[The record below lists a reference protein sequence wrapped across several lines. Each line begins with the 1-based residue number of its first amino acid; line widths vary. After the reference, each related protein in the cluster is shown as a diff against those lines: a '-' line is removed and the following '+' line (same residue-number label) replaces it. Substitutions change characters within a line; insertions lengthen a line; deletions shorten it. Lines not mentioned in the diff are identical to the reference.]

1 MALPAILCAGLLVGC
16 GAEPPAEEH
25 VRVLAQTV
33 KMAEF
38 ASATSITGDIQAR
51 VQADQSFRVGGKIVE
66 RLVDVGDHVAAGQ
79 VLARLDP
86 QDQRSNVE
94 NAQAAVAAQQA
105 QSKLA
110 DLNYQRQKA
119 LLPKGYTSQSEYDQA
134 LASVRSAQSSLKAA
148 QAQLA
153 NARDLLSYTELRAS
167 DAGVITARQAEVGQ
181 VVQATV
187 PIFTLARDGER
198 DAVFNVYESLFSH
211 DVDGQRI
218 TVSLLGKPEVTAS
231 GKVREITPTVDER
244 SGTLKV
250 KVGLDSVPAEM
261 SLGSVVNASVAAPA
275 EHSVVLPWSAL
286 SKVGEQPAVWLLDQQ
301 GKARLQPVR
310 VARYASEKVVIDG
323 GLRRARRWSRWAANC
338 SIRARWSRWP
348 SRRSRPRAPP
358 AATPWAEASHEAV
371 FPRRPVRLRPAPLR
385 LRRRAAAGTAAAGA
399 DGDREDPE
407 ERRPRS
413 LRREHQAR
421 YESVLG
427 FRTNGRIA
435 SRLFDVGDFVGKGA
449 LLATLD
455 PTDQQNQ
462 LRASQGDLASAE
474 AQLID
479 AQANARRQEELFARS
494 VTAQARLDDART
506 RLKTSQASFDQAK
519 AAVQQAR
526 DQLSY
531 TRLVTDFDGVI
542 TTWHAE
548 AGQVVS
554 AGQAVVTLA
563 RPEVREAVFDL
574 PTEVAE
580 SLPADARFLVSAQLD
595 PQARTTGSIR
605 ELGPQADAS
614 TRTRRVRLSLAQT
627 PEAFRL
633 GSTIQVQLSSAG
645 SVRSVLPASVL
656 LERDGKTQVWVVD
669 GKQSSVALREVQVLS
684 RDERQVV
691 IGQGLADGDRVVR
704 AGVNSLKPGQKIKL
718 DEDAR

>member
-1 MALPAILCAGLLVGC
+1 MKPFSLAGLFGFALLLSGC
-16 GAEPPAEEH
+16 GDEPPPAPP
-25 VRVLAQTV
+25 RPVLTVTV
-33 KMAEF
+33 K
-38 ASATSITGDIQAR
+38 
-51 VQADQSFRVGGKIVE
+51 
-66 RLVDVGDHVAAGQ
+66 
-79 VLARLDP
+79 
-86 QDQRSNVE
+86 
-94 NAQAAVAAQQA
+94 
-105 QSKLA
+105 
-110 DLNYQRQKA
+110 
-119 LLPKGYTSQSEYDQA
+119 
-134 LASVRSAQSSLKAA
+134 
-148 QAQLA
+148 
-153 NARDLLSYTELRAS
+153 
-167 DAGVITARQAEVGQ
+167 
-181 VVQATV
+181 
-187 PIFTLARDGER
+187 
-198 DAVFNVYESLFSH
+198 
-211 DVDGQRI
+211 
-218 TVSLLGKPEVTAS
+218 
-231 GKVREITPTVDER
+231 
-244 SGTLKV
+244 TLKN
-250 KVGLDSVPAEM
+250 DD
-261 SLGSVVNASVAAPA
+261 LGRFA
-275 EHSVVLPWSAL
+275 
-286 SKVGEQPAVWLLDQQ
+286 G
-301 GKARLQPVR
+301 
-310 VARYASEKVVIDG
+310 
-323 GLRRARRWSRWAANC
+323 
-338 SIRARWSRWP
+338 SI
-348 SRRSRPRAPP
+348 
-358 AATPWAEASHEAV
+358 
-371 FPRRPVRLRPAPLR
+371 
-385 LRRRAAAGTAAAGA
+385 
-399 DGDREDPE
+399 
-407 ERRPRS
+407 
-413 LRREHQAR
+413 QAR

-580 SLPADARFLVSAQLD
+580 SLPADARFLVRAQLD

>member
-1 MALPAILCAGLLVGC
+1 MKPFSLAGLFGFALLLSGC
-16 GAEPPAEEH
+16 GDEPPPAPP
-25 VRVLAQTV
+25 RPVLTVTV
-33 KMAEF
+33 K
-38 ASATSITGDIQAR
+38 
-51 VQADQSFRVGGKIVE
+51 
-66 RLVDVGDHVAAGQ
+66 
-79 VLARLDP
+79 
-86 QDQRSNVE
+86 
-94 NAQAAVAAQQA
+94 
-105 QSKLA
+105 
-110 DLNYQRQKA
+110 
-119 LLPKGYTSQSEYDQA
+119 
-134 LASVRSAQSSLKAA
+134 
-148 QAQLA
+148 
-153 NARDLLSYTELRAS
+153 
-167 DAGVITARQAEVGQ
+167 
-181 VVQATV
+181 
-187 PIFTLARDGER
+187 
-198 DAVFNVYESLFSH
+198 
-211 DVDGQRI
+211 
-218 TVSLLGKPEVTAS
+218 
-231 GKVREITPTVDER
+231 
-244 SGTLKV
+244 TLKN
-250 KVGLDSVPAEM
+250 DD
-261 SLGSVVNASVAAPA
+261 LGRFA
-275 EHSVVLPWSAL
+275 
-286 SKVGEQPAVWLLDQQ
+286 G
-301 GKARLQPVR
+301 
-310 VARYASEKVVIDG
+310 
-323 GLRRARRWSRWAANC
+323 
-338 SIRARWSRWP
+338 SI
-348 SRRSRPRAPP
+348 
-358 AATPWAEASHEAV
+358 
-371 FPRRPVRLRPAPLR
+371 
-385 LRRRAAAGTAAAGA
+385 
-399 DGDREDPE
+399 
-407 ERRPRS
+407 
-413 LRREHQAR
+413 QAR

-479 AQANARRQEELFARS
+479 A
-494 VTAQARLDDART
+494 
-506 RLKTSQASFDQAK
+506 QAK

>member
-1 MALPAILCAGLLVGC
+1 LTV
-16 GAEPPAEEH
+16 
-25 VRVLAQTV
+25 TV
-33 KMAEF
+33 K
-38 ASATSITGDIQAR
+38 
-51 VQADQSFRVGGKIVE
+51 
-66 RLVDVGDHVAAGQ
+66 
-79 VLARLDP
+79 
-86 QDQRSNVE
+86 
-94 NAQAAVAAQQA
+94 
-105 QSKLA
+105 
-110 DLNYQRQKA
+110 
-119 LLPKGYTSQSEYDQA
+119 
-134 LASVRSAQSSLKAA
+134 
-148 QAQLA
+148 
-153 NARDLLSYTELRAS
+153 
-167 DAGVITARQAEVGQ
+167 
-181 VVQATV
+181 
-187 PIFTLARDGER
+187 
-198 DAVFNVYESLFSH
+198 
-211 DVDGQRI
+211 
-218 TVSLLGKPEVTAS
+218 
-231 GKVREITPTVDER
+231 
-244 SGTLKV
+244 TLKN
-250 KVGLDSVPAEM
+250 DD
-261 SLGSVVNASVAAPA
+261 LGRFA
-275 EHSVVLPWSAL
+275 
-286 SKVGEQPAVWLLDQQ
+286 G
-301 GKARLQPVR
+301 
-310 VARYASEKVVIDG
+310 
-323 GLRRARRWSRWAANC
+323 
-338 SIRARWSRWP
+338 SI
-348 SRRSRPRAPP
+348 
-358 AATPWAEASHEAV
+358 
-371 FPRRPVRLRPAPLR
+371 
-385 LRRRAAAGTAAAGA
+385 
-399 DGDREDPE
+399 
-407 ERRPRS
+407 
-413 LRREHQAR
+413 QAR